1 MAPLNDPFPTT
12 KLTVPYLA
20 DVLERLRDPKAK
32 RLIVLC
38 HSKSIEEGEWILAT
52 TAARLSRGGM
62 KVVGPELT
70 KATALMELAL
80 RERAD
85 AALVANIQS
94 PEDAMAVR
102 VACSAGLKIA
112 GVISAPDAARFH
124 DIVRA
129 LGPWTGYNLQALTR
143 PVLPAR

>member
-20 DVLERLRDPKAK
+20 DVLERVRDPKAR

-38 HSKSIEEGEWILAT
+38 HAKSVEEGEWILAT

-70 KATALMELAL
+70 PAASLMELAL
-80 RERAD
+80 RERAE
-85 AALVANIQS
+85 AALVANIHS
-94 PEDAMAVR
+94 PEDAMAIR
-102 VACSAGLKIA
+102 TACAMGLKIA
-112 GVISAPDAARFH
+112 GIICAPDAAQFH
-124 DIVRA
+124 DLLRV

-143 PVLPAR
+143 PALPGR